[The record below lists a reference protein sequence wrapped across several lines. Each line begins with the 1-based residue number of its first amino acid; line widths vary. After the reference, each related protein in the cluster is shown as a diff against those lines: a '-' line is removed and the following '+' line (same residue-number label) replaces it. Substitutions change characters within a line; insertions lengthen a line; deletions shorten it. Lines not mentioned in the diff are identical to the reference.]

1 MSVLIDTSKN
11 YGINLDATACKDI
24 EEIEQFIY
32 LVPGGFKFLDG
43 IVTQI
48 EKQFIHDLSMVAL
61 KKHSVEVVARLLR
74 NFQQL
79 TYQLNA
85 HDFFKAKIVDWPILV
100 FMEKNLLSN
109 LVASKVE
116 LSKVLIDYS
125 KQPKLHSEH
134 AVGAFFLSMAI
145 ESGLLVTSPNLELI
159 RQFQGDI
166 LRVGDEYFI
175 ETNDSHKN
183 SSLLKV
189 RRQFVD
195 PLSLSIIHKHSVEI
209 KAAISNFAD
218 EELQNHLVG
227 LMLSL
232 VAEVTGVKLSKTELK
247 NQIISDQILRV
258 PGYIVGRLTRQ
269 TPSYDVPLSAMAR
282 MSGQYIQPKPA
293 IELDLKAADEI
304 DDSDCPAEEDESEE
318 KSSLSKR
325 EHAVNA
331 NLVLTAD
338 FEDFIAWLQ
347 CHPRL
352 DQSKRATTTYL
363 FNMAFYLGLRR
374 HEAYGVRC
382 CDVRPAKNRSTIR
395 IRKYEGN
402 SLKSVNGKR
411 NLPITWLPKDFQQ
424 EIKDHALQNRNSQ
437 IALINLFGGV
447 EVAPTI
453 FDICNSL
460 LKEYFAD
467 PNLTLHSLRHSFA
480 SRALLKLQASTLRL
494 NELQIP
500 SFIRSEIGDAESF
513 SNSILGHQRP
523 TSESLWHLSKIMGHA
538 DPKITLTSYLHNL
551 DYLTQFSFASSR
563 PTGYD
568 TAVRNM
574 LGKSNSQSRRDRKEL
589 EAFVSGWT
597 YPLGTPKTYLPPRKQ
612 LSNLQSCISSVTTQ
626 PISNSNVYRSPQWQQ
641 LCDMKEALD
650 SLPATAFSEF
660 SPEVLDV
667 ISKPIHSGFDIK
679 LLTLFEC
686 LSLSKLP
693 THLIGNLLKKYSG
706 HSGFYSVPSSP
717 DRAELLTGLH
727 AAGLTVEVRELS
739 AGLSSPYKP
748 YWRAKRAVNGS
759 TSIQIKLS
767 VNSATEKITPQ
778 SILWLLCGNFVMT
791 KLIRCN
797 AP

>member
-85 HDFFKAKIVDWPILV
+85 HDFFKAKIVDWPIPV

-218 EELQNHLVG
+218 DEQNHLVG

-304 DDSDCPAEEDESEE
+304 DDSDCPAEEDVSEE

-325 EHAVNA
+325 ERAVNA

-382 CDVRPAKNRSTIR
+382 CDVLLAKNRSTIR
-395 IRKYEGN
+395 IRAYVGN

-411 NLPITWLPKDFQQ
+411 NLSISWLPSEFQK
-424 EIKDHALQNRNSQ
+424 ELKARARNCRYTQ
-437 IALINLFGGV
+437 KKLFNLYGSKQV
-447 EVAPTI
+447 KITI
-453 FDICNSL
+453 FEKCNSL
-460 LKEYFAD
+460 LKEYFGD

-480 SRALLKLQASTLRL
+480 CRSLLKLQASTLRL

-500 SFIRSEIGDAESF
+500 DFIRREIIDAKAF
-513 SNSILGHQRP
+513 SISILGHQRP

-612 LSNLQSCISSVTTQ
+612 LSNLQGCISSVTTQ

-641 LCDMKEALD
+641 LCDMKEAIETLVRA
-650 SLPATAFSEF
+650 SPNEF
-660 SPEVLDV
+660 SPEVLTV
-667 ISKPIHSGFDIK
+667 ISKPMHSGVDSQVMRLFDG
-679 LLTLFEC
+679 LNLN
-686 LSLSKLP
+686 KLP
-693 THLIGNLLKKYSG
+693 NHLVGNFLK
-706 HSGFYSVPSSP
+706 GFSSNNGYYSVPSSP
-717 DRAELLTGLH
+717 DRAVLLSGLK
-727 AAGLTVEVRELS
+727 ASGLTVTVKDLS
-739 AGLSSPYKP
+739 DGLNSPYKP
-748 YWRAKRAVNGS
+748 YARATRAINGG
-759 TSIQIKLS
+759 TSVMIKLNAS
-767 VNSATEKITPQ
+767 IDGVRVSPQ
-778 SILWLLCGNFVMT
+778 SILWLLCRNFVMT
-791 KLIRCN
+791 KLSKRI
-797 AP
+797 AT